1 VQLIPDH
8 LVDLVTTDNVAHV
21 TLREADGS
29 LVTHVLWI
37 DYDGRQ
43 LMIWSRTNSHKS
55 RVFRARPQV
64 AVSVVDRQNPWRRLS
79 ISGRVTEFR
88 PDIGHEF
95 INKLAWRYTN
105 TPYPRAP
112 ESEIIVITPDRVRAF
127 NDRFSSPLEVATV

>member
-1 VQLIPDH
+1 MQVIPDD

-21 TLREADGS
+21 TLTAADGS

-37 DYDGRQ
+37 DYDGQ
-43 LMIWSRTNSHKS
+43 NLLIWGRTNSFKS
-55 RVFRARPQV
+55 TATRARPQV

-79 ISGRVTEFR
+79 ISGRVTDYR
-88 PDIGHEF
+88 PDVGHEF

-112 ESEIIVITPDRVRAF
+112 ESEIIVITPDKVRAF

>member
-1 VQLIPDH
+1 MQVIPDH

-21 TLREADGS
+21 TFTEADGS

-37 DYDGRQ
+37 DYDGQ
-43 LMIWSRTNSHKS
+43 HLMIWGRTNSYKS
-55 RVFRARPQV
+55 KASRARPHV

-79 ISGRVTEFR
+79 ISGRVTDYR
-88 PDIGHEF
+88 PDVGHEF

-105 TPYPRAP
+105 MPYPRAP
-112 ESEIIVITPDRVRAF
+112 ESEVLVITPDRIRAF